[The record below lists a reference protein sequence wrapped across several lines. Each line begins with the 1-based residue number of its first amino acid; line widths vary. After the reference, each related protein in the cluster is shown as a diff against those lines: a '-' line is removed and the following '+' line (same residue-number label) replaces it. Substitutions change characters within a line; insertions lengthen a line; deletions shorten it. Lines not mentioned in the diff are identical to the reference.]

1 MRREREKE
9 RVRVIDFGESST
21 DLTYNRRRAGVRR
34 RPTRL
39 SVPQSKTATAAM
51 AMSWHLFPA
60 EISMYMYLMTRMLL
74 SRTSLLTR
82 DMPKSAIEKVKIKSS
97 WKSQLHRCYINSI
110 WMLFEL
116 NWFLSMLFFSL
127 SQLHIDVLL
136 NKKKTIKF
144 K

>member
-1 MRREREKE
+1 MRRERERE
-9 RVRVIDFGESST
+9 GEGDRLRGEQHRSYVQSEACRCPSPF
-21 DLTYNRRRAGVRR
+21 NAS
-34 RPTRL
+34 L

-60 EISMYMYLMTRMLL
+60 EISMYTYLMTRMLL

-82 DMPKSAIEKVKIKSS
+82 DMPKSAIEKVKIKSC